1 MRWLAWFIPLILVI
15 GIGYWF
21 LFQRALPVPV
31 VEARVGEATSAVT
44 GTVEVLASRDQ
55 TLKTETG
62 GRVVEIPFDLGE
74 PVEEGRLLVR
84 FDTRRYENERDQLRI
99 RLNAAREAA
108 EWRLPNEVDLES
120 MEAREAALRLRVERG
135 AAAQSELDRL
145 LQEMEKLRI
154 YRERERRQQ
163 RESIALME
171 LQLQALEQ
179 RIEAAEI
186 RSPFDG
192 RVVELFAQTGD
203 LLHGNADVVRIVSE
217 DWFLDMTLSEED
229 FAGVALGQPVVA
241 RLASFGGRE
250 IRGEVDHI
258 SSLVDADRKTR
269 SLMVRLDEMPEG
281 MALGLTGEAFL
292 VRDQRTGNIVVP
304 RRALLGRE
312 IYVVENGFV
321 RIRSVEPGYLSLNR
335 AEILS
340 GLQSGDWVILER
352 QSDLREGDRV
362 RPINISSN

>member
-1 MRWLAWFIPLILVI
+1 MKWLAWFIPLALVL

-21 LFQRALPVPV
+21 FFMRAMPVPV

-44 GTVEVLASRDQ
+44 GTIEVLATRDQ

-62 GRVVEIPFDLGE
+62 GRVAEIPFDLGE
-74 PVEEGRLLVR
+74 PVEEGTLLVR
-84 FDTRRYENERDQLRI
+84 FDASRFENEREQMRV

-108 EWRLPNEVDLES
+108 EWPLPNELDLKSLED
-120 MEAREAALRLRVERG
+120 REAALRLRVERG
-135 AAAQSELDRL
+135 AAPRSELDRL
-145 LQEMEKLRI
+145 HQEMDKLRL
-154 YRERERRQQ
+154 YRDRERLQQ

-171 LQLQALEQ
+171 LQLEALER
-179 RIEAAEI
+179 RIGEAEL
-186 RSPFDG
+186 RSPFAG

-203 LLHGNADVVRIVSE
+203 LLHGNADVVRVVSDE
-217 DWFLDMTLSEED
+217 WFLDMTLSEED

-250 IRGEVDHI
+250 IRGKVDHI
-258 SSLVDADRKTR
+258 STVVDAERKTR
-269 SLMVRLDEMPEG
+269 SLMVSLDEIPEG
-281 MALGLTGEAFL
+281 MALGQTGEAYL
-292 VRDQRTGNIVVP
+292 VRDQRSGNVVIP
-304 RRALLGRE
+304 RRALLGRQV
-312 IYVVENGFV
+312 YVLENGQV

-340 GLQSGDWVILER
+340 GLEPGDRVIVDR

-362 RPINISSN
+362 RPITIQSN